1 MVTVEPV
8 SSELP
13 DATRGVPRAAWRSR
27 RGVVRQ
33 WLWGDMRSRLAA
45 CVLAIVL
52 LMAIAAPLIARYP
65 PTAQNFVP
73 FLGPS
78 SAHWLGTDD
87 LGRDVWSRLVY
98 GARASMEAAGIAVSI
113 ALVIGMP
120 IGLLAG
126 FRGGWVDAVLMR
138 VADTVL
144 SFPGIIL
151 AIAITAVLGPS
162 LVHSM
167 IAVGIVFSPSIAR
180 LTRSQVLVTKERVY
194 VDAAVSFGSPPWRI
208 VMRHIV
214 PNSIQP
220 VVIQATFMLGLAVI
234 ADVNLIAGP
243 YYHAVAYPWG
253 PSLATSQVLG
263 GGTLWILGDVVGL
276 PFFAAQLIQMIRE
289 DEAEAKVID
298 AELDAKDAARA
309 AAQGAGAVPT
319 GAADSQ
325 PWWESDPRFVG
336 RFQSVDD
343 GGSD

>member
-1 MVTVEPV
+1 MVTLEPV
-8 SSELP
+8 SSEAP
-13 DATRGVPRAAWRSR
+13 DATRGAPRAAWRNSR
-27 RGVVRQ
+27 GMVRQ
-33 WLWGDMRSRLAA
+33 WLWGDTRSRLAT

-52 LMAIAAPLIARYP
+52 LMAIAAPLIARYS
-65 PTAQNFVP
+65 PTAQNFIP
-73 FLGPS
+73 FRGPS

-180 LTRSQVLVTKERVY
+180 LARSQVLVTRERVY

-234 ADVNLIAGP
+234 AEASLSFVGLGVQDPAPSFGVMLQSASQFISVHPFGVYPPGIAIALI
-243 YYHAVAYPWG
+243 V
-253 PSLATSQVLG
+253 LAFNA
-263 GGTLWILGDVVGL
+263 LGDSLRDVLDPVASTRRRVRL
-276 PFFAAQLIQMIRE
+276 AAGKARRPG
-289 DEAEAKVID
+289 
-298 AELDAKDAARA
+298 ARA
-309 AAQGAGAVPT
+309 SAVGADTPRT
-319 GAADSQ
+319 GLTRT
-325 PWWESDPRFVG
+325 EG
-336 RFQSVDD
+336 
-343 GGSD
+343 